1 MDQEQD
7 NNPEI
12 THDRWFRATRFNQ
25 NRTYIPP
32 AYLILKDER
41 GMMTL
46 ADDGQAAM
54 LELVEELAWV
64 IRTCARRAGEE
75 CADED
80 AMQDARLA
88 LIKTVQDYD
97 PHYGTRLSTLFY
109 YRALKAFQNARNANF
124 RHKATLCW
132 SDLADDDEDDAP
144 IDERWFAAPDED
156 VIESADLS
164 DALSQLS
171 HIDRDVIADYF
182 GLTEVGEM
190 TLAQIGQKHNRSA
203 EWVRLTKERS
213 LRVLRQIYQGQEM

>member
-1 MDQEQD
+1 MDQEHD
-7 NNPEI
+7 SNAAI

-25 NRTYIPP
+25 NRLYIPP
-32 AYLILKDER
+32 AYLVLKDER

-64 IRTCARRAGEE
+64 IRTCARRAGAD

-109 YRALKAFQNARNANF
+109 YRALKVFQNARQAKSLD
-124 RHKATLCW
+124 KATLCW